1 MNMPSPLAE
10 ITLTRIA
17 ATEHKIRFPGPML
30 EVPWHVSEEHVKPTA
45 NRQQRVLIPA
55 LARTLSAR
63 GTTLGVPTFSARWRL
78 ANGLQEPP
86 KWFLGVFRRPMTP
99 IELRKAYDVSCIWI
113 SDIITYDWRTNQAR
127 LQQQQHAT
135 TGRSDLVKQ
144 IKRWTD
150 CRATTSPEHMNQQER
165 FRLREAFLPS
175 TPQPPGP
182 PPDVPFT
189 MAEITRVYGQRP
201 PSMEEKWVAYYTDG
215 SVVQQNGRTMGVFAG
230 TSTQGPATLTEFT
243 SPAEWRSFR

>member
-1 MNMPSPLAE
+1 MANNLTLLARATNMPSPLAE

-99 IELRKAYDVSCIWI
+99 IELRKAYDVACIWI

-135 TGRSDLVKQ
+135 TGRSDLVKR

-150 CRATTSPEHMNQQER
+150 CRAGNHESRAHEPAR
-165 FRLREAFLPS
+165 ALPA
-175 TPQPPGP
+175 QRGLPPLDP
-182 PPDVPFT
+182 S
-189 MAEITRVYGQRP
+189 AARP
-201 PSMEEKWVAYYTDG
+201 AS
-215 SVVQQNGRTMGVFAG
+215 
-230 TSTQGPATLTEFT
+230 
-243 SPAEWRSFR
+243 